1 MSLASLWF
9 RSSSS
14 EFKFCLSR
22 YWWLKLK
29 SLAEK
34 EEWEELEK
42 FSKSK
47 KSPIG
52 YLVGKSRPQ
61 LAPMILFDFFNVK
74 NILLCIIFRP
84 LWTSASR
91 KITSTRPRS
100 TFPEWRPSRRSKLTW
115 PSGKTSAPPP
125 NPSKWPQGS
134 SIISALFFFSQRPR
148 RGCRRS
154 DRTQE
159 RSGNIGGARKMLR
172 LGSLVDWQVK
182 SSQVVHCQ
190 KVSRKSPCVCVC
202 AGYLGTPPWPDI
214 IGQGQGSRSRVKV
227 GWGKTRLLHPPPQ
240 YVAIARQVLD
250 LLTWLALTFIH
261 MMWQANWIMTHSQS
275 MHNHGCQTRGS
286 LADLDAVFFF
296 PLGPRKQMALARISQ
311 LYRDCDLSRLSVFF
325 FSFLNIIW
333 IIIHT
338 YLLAIMRHDFWYQ
351 IYF

>member
-1 MSLASLWF
+1 MSLASLWL

-115 PSGKTSAPPP
+115 PSGKMSAPPP

-134 SIISALFFFSQRPR
+134 SIISAPFFF
-148 RGCRRS
+148 RS
-154 DRTQE
+154 DLEGAADAAIE
-159 RSGNIGGARKMLR
+159 RRNEAEISAVLARCSASDR
-172 LGSLVDWQVK
+172 LLTDRLNRAKLSTAKKWAENRRV
-182 SSQVVHCQ
+182 
-190 KVSRKSPCVCVC
+190 CVCV
-202 AGYLGTPPWPDI
+202 PVI
-214 IGQGQGSRSRVKV
+214 S
-227 GWGKTRLLHPPPQ
+227 
-240 YVAIARQVLD
+240 ARHLD
-250 LLTWLALTFIH
+250 PI
-261 MMWQANWIMTHSQS
+261 
-275 MHNHGCQTRGS
+275 
-286 LADLDAVFFF
+286 
-296 PLGPRKQMALARISQ
+296 
-311 LYRDCDLSRLSVFF
+311 
-325 FSFLNIIW
+325 
-333 IIIHT
+333 
-338 YLLAIMRHDFWYQ
+338 
-351 IYF
+351 